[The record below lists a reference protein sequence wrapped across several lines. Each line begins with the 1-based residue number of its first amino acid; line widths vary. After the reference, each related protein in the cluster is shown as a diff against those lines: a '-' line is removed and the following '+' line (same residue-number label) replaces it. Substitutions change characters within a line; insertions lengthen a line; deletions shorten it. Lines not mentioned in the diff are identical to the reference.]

1 MSNQFFQILLKGT
14 KAYCHVY
21 PEQDGG
27 AKVNINEVTNYLDVR
42 GLEEYNKKELSNILA
57 SSEEGEVYVGEWAGT
72 SISESME
79 INITLDK
86 MRAVCRFYPP
96 SAGGHLLNSR
106 EITESLKLHKIK
118 FGINQQ
124 EIIKFTL
131 NRQYCQDYLFAAGQN
146 PIHGKDAKIEYFFN
160 TNQNLQPRRNEDG
173 TVDYKDLNTIS
184 HIQKGDLL
192 ARLTREDPGKPGKNL
207 YGDEINPRT
216 VKTAKL
222 EFGKNIRINGDLT
235 EIYSEVTGHAA
246 LVNGKVFVSNVF
258 DVPADVDNSTGNIIY
273 EGSVNVHGNVK
284 AGFSVRAQ
292 GDIIVDGVVESAYL
306 EADGQIIVKSGIHGM
321 RQGVLKAGTNVMA
334 KFIENATVRAGGYI
348 EAEIILNSDI
358 SAGQRIVVQGRKALI
373 NGGVLRAYSYIEAVN
388 IGTAMGTPTELEAG
402 VEPAKKEHYI
412 ELRKEVETRSKDL
425 EDVKL
430 IVSTY
435 GAKIAK
441 GERLP
446 ADKMKYAQKMAAEY
460 QEKKAELEP
469 LKAELHRLGMEMRE
483 LSHSYITA
491 SGTVY
496 PGVSISISDVSLNI
510 KSEISRRKFKKQDG
524 EVVSVTI

>member
-27 AKVNINEVTNYLDVR
+27 SKIKLNEVTNYLDVR
-42 GLEEYNKKELSNILA
+42 GFEQYNKKELNNLLD
-57 SSEEGEVYVGEWAGT
+57 SEEGGEAYVGEWTGAP
-72 SISESME
+72 ISESME

-86 MRAVCRFYPP
+86 MRAICRFYPP
-96 SAGGHLLNSR
+96 SEGGHLLNLR
-106 EITESLKLHKIK
+106 EIAESLNLHKVK

-124 EIIKFTL
+124 EIIKFTSD
-131 NRQYCQDYLFAAGQN
+131 RQYCQDYIFAVGQN
-146 PIHGKDAKIEYFFN
+146 PRHGRDAKIEYFFN
-160 TNQNLQPRRNEDG
+160 TNQNLQPKRNEDG

-192 ARLTREDPGKPGKNL
+192 ARLTREDPGEPGKNL
-207 YGDEINPRT
+207 FGDDINPRT

-222 EFGKNIRINGDLT
+222 EFGNNIRINEDLT

-246 LVNGKVFVSNVF
+246 LVNGKVFVSNVY
-258 DVPADVDNSTGNIIY
+258 DVPADVDNSTGNIFY
-273 EGSVNVHGNVK
+273 DGSVNVHGNVK
-284 AGFSVRAQ
+284 AGFSVQAQ

-306 EADGQIIVKSGIHGM
+306 EAGGQIIVKSGIHGM
-321 RQGVLKAGTNVMA
+321 RQGTLKAGANVMA
-334 KFIENATVRAGGYI
+334 KFIENATVRAGGYV

-358 SAGQRIVVQGRKALI
+358 SAGQKIVVQGRKALI
-373 NGGVLRAYSYIEAVN
+373 NGGILRAYSCIEAVN

-412 ELRKEVETRSKDL
+412 ELKKDVEVRTKEL
-425 EDVKL
+425 EDIKL

-435 GAKIAK
+435 GAKVAK

-469 LKAELHRLGMEMRE
+469 LRAELQRLGMEMRE
-483 LSHSYITA
+483 LSHSYIIA
-491 SGTVY
+491 AGTVY
-496 PGVSISISDVSLNI
+496 PGVSISISDVSLHI
-510 KSEISRRKFKKQDG
+510 KSELSSRKFKKQDG